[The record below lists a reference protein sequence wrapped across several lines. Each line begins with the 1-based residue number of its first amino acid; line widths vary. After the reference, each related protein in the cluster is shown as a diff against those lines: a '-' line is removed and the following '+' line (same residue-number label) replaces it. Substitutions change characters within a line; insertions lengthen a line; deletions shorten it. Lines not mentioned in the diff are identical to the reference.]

1 MLQRSFLANN
11 ILKLFDI
18 LNLSAAH
25 IKTVAQ
31 YTDNCIIDGFFMN
44 ELILIFM
51 NRCIK

>member
-25 IKTVAQ
+25 IRGFE
-31 YTDNCIIDGFFMN
+31 GFFDR
-44 ELILIFM
+44 LDAGL
-51 NRCIK
+51 